1 MLLLP
6 ASDFY
11 LLFAWICTFW
21 FICLQFNQARCI
33 CLLWHLPWNW
43 GRWRLCCSQGRSK
56 RGIRPKSQGCI
67 LLGFCKWHIQSDQW
81 YRSVTNPF
89 FYFFT
94 NNSVCLTAWKC
105 IDGAFCFC
113 LRWRKSACWRTVR
126 DKTGY
131 MAHAHS
137 YSKGKKKFYLREEK
151 LEWIT

>member
-105 IDGAFCFC
+105 IDGALFLFKVEKKC
-113 LRWRKSACWRTVR
+113 LLKDCQGQDRVYGTRS
-126 DKTGY
+126 
-131 MAHAHS
+131 
-137 YSKGKKKFYLREEK
+137 L
-151 LEWIT
+151 L